1 MASAELLPQRFLGP
15 TQKSPVEFVSQS
27 TMPQAQL
34 ASLGAVPSV
43 VAHVGNLL
51 QRLLLDVSQKSP
63 VVCVQ
68 SAPAGDESTPP
79 QTQGP
84 ALAVAPSV
92 WSQGLAKHTEKPG
105 LVSLSSLCHVI

>member
-1 MASAELLPQRFLGP
+1 
-15 TQKSPVEFVSQS
+15 
-27 TMPQAQL
+27 MPQAQL
-34 ASLGAVPSV
+34 ATLGAVPFV

-51 QRLLLDVSQKSP
+51 QRLLLEVSQKSP

-79 QTQGP
+79 QRHMITS
-84 ALAVAPSV
+84 LAVAPSV

-105 LVSLSSLCHVI
+105 LVSIPSLYHVI

>member
-15 TQKSPVEFVSQS
+15 TQKSPVESVSQS
-27 TMPQAQL
+27 AMPQAQL
-34 ASLGAVPSV
+34 ASLGAVPFV

-51 QRLLLDVSQKSP
+51 QRLLLDVSQINP

-68 SAPAGDESTPP
+68 SRPADAGSTPP

-105 LVSLSSLCHVI
+105 LGSLSSLYHVI